1 MNNTN
6 SQLNFL
12 IDEQKRLEKY
22 IEQRA
27 EETQKTKSDVKPIKD
42 GVADLT
48 GYLNSTLKVAWILKE
63 PWDDE
68 DANHR
73 PKGGGWSLVN
83 DCFNH
88 LTLESHKK
96 NPVWQKVAYVMYGFR
111 NNQKWDD
118 MPWIRN
124 KPEMLYEIRSVAW
137 LNASKMPGGKV
148 SSDSNIHEEYKN
160 IWQPVLK
167 EQLKVYK
174 PDVLIFG
181 KTFQHFC
188 DEFEN
193 KKKIEK
199 YCNQNLDFYVA
210 GDKILIDT
218 YHPGRKGGAYVN
230 ALIDALINAQKELK
244 TSK

>member
-1 MNNTN
+1 MEK
-6 SQLNFL
+6 LEFL
-12 IDEQKRLEKY
+12 KLEQERLEKY
-22 IEQRA
+22 IEFRA
-27 EETQKTKSDVKPIKD
+27 EESKIAKSDYRPIKD
-42 GVADLT
+42 GVADLN
-48 GYLNSTLKVAWILKE
+48 GYLTSNLKVAWILKE

-68 DANHR
+68 DANHC

-111 NNQKWDD
+111 NNQKWND

-137 LNASKMPGGKV
+137 LNACKMPGGKV
-148 SSDSNIHEEYKN
+148 SSDFNIHKGYIN
-160 IWQPVLK
+160 VWRPVLK
-167 EQLKVYK
+167 EQLKVYN
-174 PDVLIFG
+174 PDVIIFG

-188 DEFEN
+188 EEFEH

-199 YCNQNLDFYVA
+199 YCNQILDFYIA
-210 GDKILIDT
+210 GDQILIDT
-218 YHPGRKGGAYVN
+218 YHPGRKGGAYVD
-230 ALIDALINAQKELK
+230 ALVNALINAQKELK
-244 TSK
+244 ISK